1 VVVVDAD
8 HDADNDNGCD
18 EDFAAAADKYLT
30 LSASLISGTRVREHV
45 SHTDIGRM
53 ATVQQ

>member
-1 VVVVDAD
+1 MVVVDAD